1 MKKKYT
7 LILVITLFIAT
18 LTFAQTGCNTGL
30 GNGGSSSTNLFSHP
44 ISQSFQVSCTGKL
57 TTIVFTPTNAGN
69 SNIDIITPGD
79 GVNTSLRLL
88 NASNTVIAN
97 ATIGGVSSINT
108 WQAGNTYTFDFS
120 VANITLDANTTY
132 KWELYNDQGFG
143 VVYLAFTN
151 LTDPYPLG
159 NATAGGFDYSTGD
172 FHNWTVN
179 VDTSLSTSSFDK
191 ELVKIYPNPSTGIFT
206 IVNENI
212 IKIEV
217 YDLVGKLILKQENEF
232 GVSSFDLNQYP
243 AGIYLI
249 KILNKNNQSNTIKL
263 IKN

>member
-7 LILVITLFIAT
+7 LILVVTLFIAT

-30 GNGGSSSTNLFSHP
+30 GNGGSSSSNLFSHP
-44 ISQSFQVSCTGKL
+44 NSQSFQVSCTGKL

-191 ELVKIYPNPSTGIFT
+191 ELVGVYPNPSSGVFT
-206 IVNENI
+206 IENKNI
-212 IKIEV
+212 VLFEV
-217 YDLVGKLILKQENEF
+217 
-232 GVSSFDLNQYP
+232 FDLT
-243 AGIYLI
+243 GKMI
-249 KILNKNNQSNTIKL
+249 KTSTTSSSISSIDLTSFETGVYFAKLTNDKNEVSCIKL
-263 IKN
+263 LKK

>member
-191 ELVKIYPNPSTGIFT
+191 ELVGVYPNPSNGIF
-206 IVNENI
+206 NI
-212 IKIEV
+212 
-217 YDLVGKLILKQENEF
+217 ENEGSTIIEIF
-232 GVSSFDLNQYP
+232 DILGNQITTQKANVGTTMVDLNGFT
-243 AGIYLI
+243 AGIYLA
-249 KILNKNNQSNTIKL
+249 KITTENNQTQTVKL
-263 IKN
+263 IKQ